1 MQISE
6 TTAPQATTIDVV
18 LNKTLRELR
27 LSRRGQRAL
36 SRHLGNQA
44 TARDILSTSEFE
56 LLERANG
63 FGIMA
68 LLDLREKLAL
78 YAGVPLHEAYLT
90 KSYWQSRKPLS
101 FPDVSEHAAVHAWKR
116 FTENCSSTPF
126 QYAAESYWLQPRLRT
141 IPFLFF
147 LEAAEEMHSR
157 TELGEELL
165 TAARENIYAAARRLG
180 SLRGFC
186 WYKPRKARSPASL
199 QTVRAFAEQGLA
211 PVDIAREHGVPY
223 SKAYGMASRY
233 CLLPGKE

>member
-1 MQISE
+1 MDSSQ
-6 TTAPQATTIDVV
+6 TTTSKTTIDAV
-18 LNKTLRELR
+18 LSKTLRELR

-36 SRHLGNQA
+36 GRHLGNHA

-56 LLERANG
+56 LLERAHD

-116 FTENCSSTPF
+116 FTEHCSHTPF

-141 IPFLFF
+141 IPFAFF
-147 LEAAEEMHSR
+147 LEAAEEMHAR
-157 TELGEELL
+157 TSLGEELL
-165 TAARENIYAAARRLG
+165 TAARENIYIAARRLG

-186 WYKPRKARSPASL
+186 WYKPRKARSTASL
-199 QTVRAFAEQGLA
+199 QTVRTFAEQGLA
-211 PVDIAREHGVPY
+211 PADIAREHSMPY
-223 SKAYGMASRY
+223 SRAYGMASRY
-233 CLLPGKE
+233 CLLPGKD